1 MSQKGQKGRSGASS
15 TWPFFSSFFISAL
28 HKMRTASTGVLIC
41 AFAAADAFLS
51 TPAYCPSPTHL
62 SLSASNQDGQDVPS
76 RRGFLTSA
84 TAAALAAAVSS
95 QAVVP
100 ASPAIAATG
109 ASTADAKVTD
119 RVYIDV
125 KGLVDPGEDP
135 VYASPKRLVIGLF
148 GEDAPQ
154 AVGILKQLVSK
165 QGLPADCK
173 PKESRT
179 LQREQ
184 LEANKVYNSCVELVE
199 KGVNYDLST
208 VWRIDK
214 DNRID
219 LGSIQGKYISR
230 IPPTFEESNSGLKHD
245 VLGVVSVRRGNDG
258 GFGFTI
264 YPGGG
269 DPSLL
274 DEEHVVVGRVLEG
287 MEYVKAINVLPVVQ
301 SSSVGYKAGG
311 SKAKT
316 APSRACRYGSSE
328 LYCNE
333 LKPLKKLQISATGV
347 L

>member
-1 MSQKGQKGRSGASS
+1 M
-15 TWPFFSSFFISAL
+15 
-28 HKMRTASTGVLIC
+28 MRTASTGVLIC
-41 AFAAADAFLS
+41 AFAAAEAFLS
-51 TPAYCPSPTHL
+51 APAAYCPSPTHL

-76 RRGFLTSA
+76 RRNFLTSV
-84 TAAALAAAVSS
+84 TAATLAAVSS

-173 PKESRT
+173 PRETRT

-184 LEANKVYNSCVELVE
+184 LEANKVYNSCIESVE

-219 LGSIQGKYISR
+219 LGSIQGKYIAR

-245 VLGVVSVRRGNDG
+245 APGVCSVRRGNDG

-274 DEEHVVVGRVLEG
+274 DDEHIVVGRVLEG
-287 MEYVKAINVLPVVQ
+287 SSMEYVKAINVLPVVQ
-301 SSSVGYKAGG
+301 SSSVGYKALAGG

>member
-1 MSQKGQKGRSGASS
+1 
-15 TWPFFSSFFISAL
+15 
-28 HKMRTASTGVLIC
+28 MRTAATTGVLIC
-41 AFAAADAFLS
+41 AFADADAFLS
-51 TPAYCPSPTHL
+51 TPAVCPSPTHL
-62 SLSASNQDGQDVPS
+62 SLSASNRDGQDVPS
-76 RRGFLTSA
+76 RRDFFTSV
-84 TAAALAAAVSS
+84 TAATLASISS
-95 QAVVP
+95 QAVTP
-100 ASPAIAATG
+100 ASPAIAATS

-119 RVYIDV
+119 RVYIEV

-135 VYASPKRLVIGLF
+135 VYATPKRLVIGLF

-173 PKESRT
+173 PKETRT

-184 LEANKVYNSCVELVE
+184 LEANKVYNSCVESVE

-219 LGSIQGKYISR
+219 VGSIQGKYIAR
-230 IPPTFEESNSGLKHD
+230 IPPTFAESNSGLKHD
-245 VLGVVSVRRGNDG
+245 APGVVSVRRGNDG

-274 DEEHVVVGRVLEG
+274 NEEHVVVGRVLEG
-287 MEYVKAINVLPVVQ
+287 MEYVKAMNQLPVVQ
-301 SSSVGYKAGG
+301 SSSVGYSKALAGG
-311 SKAKT
+311 GKAKT

-333 LKPLKKLQISATGV
+333 LKPLKKLQISATGS